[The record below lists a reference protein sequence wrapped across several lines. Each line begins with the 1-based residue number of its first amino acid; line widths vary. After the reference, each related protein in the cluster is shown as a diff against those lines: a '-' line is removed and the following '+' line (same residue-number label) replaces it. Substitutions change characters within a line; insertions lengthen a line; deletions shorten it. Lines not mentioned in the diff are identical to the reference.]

1 MLENLVLGVILQ
13 TQAAPEGWES
23 NKHCPFLIEEAV
35 CPKSQLDPL
44 PVGPCVTDT
53 DVTLRVRT

>member
-23 NKHCPFLIEEAV
+23 NKHSLFLIEEAV

-44 PVGPCVTDT
+44 PIGPCIPDA
-53 DVTLRVRT
+53 DVTFRVRT